1 MSGIIQVCPSVWD
14 DMFCVCLVYGKSSVS
29 VLCVV
34 IMWGVLGGGLMAVCR
49 CGSVCKQIKVHN
61 RGCSKAVRTGWQAE
75 CTLSS
80 S

>member
-34 IMWGVLGGGLMAVCR
+34 IMWGVVGGGLIAVCR
-49 CGSVCKQIKVHN
+49 CSSVCKQIKVHN
-61 RGCSKAVRTGWQAE
+61 VAAVRLSEPVGWQ
-75 CTLSS
+75 SVH
-80 S
+80 

>member
-34 IMWGVLGGGLMAVCR
+34 IMWGAVGGGLIAVCR
-49 CGSVCKQIKVHN
+49 CGSVCKQITVHTVA
-61 RGCSKAVRTGWQAE
+61 AVRLSEPVGWQNVH
-75 CTLSS
+75 
-80 S
+80 